1 MLYKT
6 FLIIIA
12 LFINRTFQFLQKL
25 SVQNE
30 KVKYLIYCGRWQD
43 DKSAI
48 G

>member
-12 LFINRTFQFLQKL
+12 LFINRTFP
-25 SVQNE
+25 VQNE